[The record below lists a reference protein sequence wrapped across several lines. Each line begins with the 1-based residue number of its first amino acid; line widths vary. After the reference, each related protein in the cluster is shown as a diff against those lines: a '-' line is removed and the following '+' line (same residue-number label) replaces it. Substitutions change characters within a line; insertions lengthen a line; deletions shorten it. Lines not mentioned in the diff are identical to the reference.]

1 MGKTPNKMIK
11 WMPPNTHFDTGYTV
25 TGVEQI
31 TGMEVIQVQE
41 EEVVDCEP
49 LAVQIGDM
57 LEGKEVKMK

>member
-1 MGKTPNKMIK
+1 
-11 WMPPNTHFDTGYTV
+11 
-25 TGVEQI
+25 
-31 TGMEVIQVQE
+31 MEVIQVQE